1 MIQHKKKLPDRNE
14 AHCYT
19 HASPNARC
27 AKRTGTCQHAQEI
40 PPKQVKWALL
50 QADTPIHQTH
60 TSTYQDLPRHSN
72 EPSPS
77 PLIVSPYPGSYLEQ
91 NL

>member
-27 AKRTGTCQHAQEI
+27 VKRTGTCQHAQEI
-40 PPKQVKWALL
+40 PT
-50 QADTPIHQTH
+50 QASQMGTPAGRHTDPSNTH
-60 TSTYQDLPRHSN
+60 
-72 EPSPS
+72 
-77 PLIVSPYPGSYLEQ
+77 
-91 NL
+91 